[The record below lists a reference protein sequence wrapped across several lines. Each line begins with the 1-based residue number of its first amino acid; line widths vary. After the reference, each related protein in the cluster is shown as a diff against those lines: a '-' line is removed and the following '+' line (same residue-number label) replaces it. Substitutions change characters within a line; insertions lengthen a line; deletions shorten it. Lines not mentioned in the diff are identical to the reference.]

1 MYKKRILFLIIMVL
15 TMLSLAFH
23 NDITLISAT
32 ILTVICIIIRF
43 AENSESQF

>member
-15 TMLSLAFH
+15 TMLSFAFH

-32 ILTVICIIIRF
+32 ILMVICIIVRF